1 MTALTDATKIAY
13 LYDRALISDTIYRF
27 FLALDE
33 KAWDT
38 IPSLIDEQFLLAAA
52 TVAGQAQRLPAAEF
66 VTQLVARN
74 GGFAGTTHLNPGHI
88 IDIDGDHAHAKAHMY
103 CPHWVDDTDTGMFLA
118 YGRYDI
124 DLVRRADGWRMTDLL
139 IHIDGARGDSAA
151 VYAAAAQR
159 QATTPTTGA

>member
-1 MTALTDATKIAY
+1 MTARSDSEKIAY
-13 LYDRALISDTIYRF
+13 LYDRTQITETIHRF

-33 KAWDT
+33 KNWQS
-38 IPSLIDEQFLLAAA
+38 IPSLIDETFLLAAA
-52 TVAGQAQRLPAAEF
+52 TVAGDARRLPADEF
-66 VTQLVARN
+66 VTQLIARN

-88 IDIDGDHAHAKAHMY
+88 IDIDGDTAHVKAHMY

-124 DLVRRADGWRMTDLL
+124 DLVRRGDEWRLTDLL

-151 VYAAAAQR
+151 VYAAASAR
-159 QATTPTTGA
+159 QVAAEA